1 MRTGQSASSDLVVRL
16 FGDDKK
22 STYHGRYT
30 FPARE
35 GRIVEATSSY
45 VLLKVRD
52 LDQEMPVTLK
62 VYDLRE
68 VQGDAREL
76 ARSMWQ
82 SEVRALMQL
91 VPYQWKRPGLVR
103 FVEGDWDE
111 PTDTLFV
118 AWENAY
124 RYTLADLL
132 QDEAVEA
139 SDLQYLPTRVDMFV
153 LLVEAL
159 YELHAHGIIHR
170 ELTPRAVCVWD
181 DRTPRVALTHFGM
194 SIFLN
199 SFLWAPT
206 PDAFNGGG
214 IPTTTLGYSAPERLA
229 FLSSD
234 TADIVQAGEDYRQD
248 IFSLGLI
255 MTEWL
260 TEPFDA
266 GTFHRFLFLPDS
278 QPYNQ
283 YDHLDWVLEEV
294 YPRVDRTA
302 LSNDREAESRLKDL
316 LRRMVAFDPGDR
328 FTTAGQLVRATRDVQ
343 ALFRQR
349 SYRKLCEKP
358 FKLVFAPRSCAEHL
372 DLSSPREYKRAELDR
387 NEQIR
392 TISDELQAD
401 LDHGPIRVG
410 ADDDKR
416 WGRDPAGKE
425 RWLLRGHH
433 HLYRLETFRSRADG
447 NVECP
452 WLAYLFQVV
461 RGAASLEKLTVV
473 PFEKLVV
480 LPLEDARRPA
490 NRGRDPGDTG
500 RWDELLEHLRRA
512 QDEPWQHP
520 SSQDDVVMAAFE
532 EALAV
537 QEAAPD
543 ANTYAV
549 DLVSLD
555 QPDGPLGTSVA
566 EFRSAP
572 ARDEAFVEGHPYI
585 RLFESTTARRL
596 GFESWCRGLR
606 DGARVQLAAMSEQ
619 LRFRRVRVDGV
630 IEHADPV
637 TGVVRVQLP
646 PGSAV
651 CPSQGFV
658 RVADESEDT
667 LRRQR
672 RALGRM
678 EGDAYRLELLS
689 EPGLVNVSVPV
700 GELDWRTPLEP
711 DSNKRKALEA
721 CLKAYPAFFLQG
733 PPGTGKT
740 ATATEIIAQVM
751 AANRASRVL
760 VSAQANEAL
769 DNLMENVLDNL
780 PHKGDYLF
788 LRVRSGTYEP
798 KRDDIRA
805 RQPLPAIQAF
815 CDRATNKGRG
825 YLRYLE
831 QQQPDVAEKVRPI
844 IDSWHRLLGQ
854 RHSDLER
861 IIYRS
866 ANLVFA
872 TCLGA
877 DQLDRHGVTIFDWA
891 VVEEAARAHPTE
903 LLIPLLKA
911 QRWILIGD
919 HLQLQ
924 PFKAEVFGAAFKKGI
939 QQRLQDRQEQADAD
953 QRAIEPYPTL
963 TEQSDRYLAL
973 FSHMF
978 QEAALA
984 QRATLTA
991 VYRMHPSICEL
1002 IDRLFYRPGDD
1013 GQRLLEPALPAEERT
1028 HPYRADWAGTD
1039 WLASKAV
1046 VWLDTSQHRGRRE
1059 RLRGEG
1065 ETSCEN
1071 PLEAEIVDRLLRR
1084 LADQDSS
1091 LDVLLLSV
1099 YRRQRERLSG
1109 IAESHPQ
1116 ARALTVIA
1124 SQGKE
1129 ADVVIVSLARSNTE
1143 EVPGRSIGQIR
1154 DDYYLNVALSR
1165 AKRLLIVVG
1174 DAEHFAGFG
1183 AEAGKLN
1190 KLLGLLRAWPDP
1202 RTAATVGLHQPLDL
1216 VPAEWFPPQDE
1227 GLNAATQEPTDTL
1240 PVEDTA

>member
-16 FGDDKK
+16 FGDEKK

-132 QDEAVEA
+132 QDEAV
-139 SDLQYLPTRVDMFV
+139 
-153 LLVEAL
+153 
-159 YELHAHGIIHR
+159 
-170 ELTPRAVCVWD
+170 
-181 DRTPRVALTHFGM
+181 
-194 SIFLN
+194 
-199 SFLWAPT
+199 
-206 PDAFNGGG
+206 GGV
-214 IPTTTLGYSAPERLA
+214 PTTTLGYSAPERLA

-328 FTTAGQLVRATRDVQ
+328 FTTAGQLVRANRDVQ

-349 SYRKLCEKP
+349 SYRKLCERP

-549 DLVSLD
+549 DLASLD

-711 DSNKRKALEA
+711 DSNKRKALQA

-740 ATATEIIAQVM
+740 AGDRDH
-751 AANRASRVL
+751 RA
-760 VSAQANEAL
+760 
-769 DNLMENVLDNL
+769 
-780 PHKGDYLF
+780 GD
-788 LRVRSGTYEP
+788 
-798 KRDDIRA
+798 
-805 RQPLPAIQAF
+805 
-815 CDRATNKGRG
+815 GR
-825 YLRYLE
+825 
-831 QQQPDVAEKVRPI
+831 
-844 IDSWHRLLGQ
+844 
-854 RHSDLER
+854 
-861 IIYRS
+861 
-866 ANLVFA
+866 
-872 TCLGA
+872 
-877 DQLDRHGVTIFDWA
+877 
-891 VVEEAARAHPTE
+891 
-903 LLIPLLKA
+903 
-911 QRWILIGD
+911 
-919 HLQLQ
+919 
-924 PFKAEVFGAAFKKGI
+924 
-939 QQRLQDRQEQADAD
+939 
-953 QRAIEPYPTL
+953 
-963 TEQSDRYLAL
+963 
-973 FSHMF
+973 
-978 QEAALA
+978 
-984 QRATLTA
+984 
-991 VYRMHPSICEL
+991 
-1002 IDRLFYRPGDD
+1002 
-1013 GQRLLEPALPAEERT
+1013 
-1028 HPYRADWAGTD
+1028 
-1039 WLASKAV
+1039 
-1046 VWLDTSQHRGRRE
+1046 
-1059 RLRGEG
+1059 
-1065 ETSCEN
+1065 
-1071 PLEAEIVDRLLRR
+1071 
-1084 LADQDSS
+1084 
-1091 LDVLLLSV
+1091 
-1099 YRRQRERLSG
+1099 
-1109 IAESHPQ
+1109 
-1116 ARALTVIA
+1116 
-1124 SQGKE
+1124 
-1129 ADVVIVSLARSNTE
+1129 
-1143 EVPGRSIGQIR
+1143 
-1154 DDYYLNVALSR
+1154 
-1165 AKRLLIVVG
+1165 
-1174 DAEHFAGFG
+1174 
-1183 AEAGKLN
+1183 
-1190 KLLGLLRAWPDP
+1190 
-1202 RTAATVGLHQPLDL
+1202 
-1216 VPAEWFPPQDE
+1216 
-1227 GLNAATQEPTDTL
+1227 
-1240 PVEDTA
+1240 